1 LAQWY
6 VPQSVRWDPAEVAE
20 STKKA
25 RDAGWLIEEFKTLC
39 PQHDEEERQKRRNAY
54 YDKLCACGHALGN
67 HSPITGECMLC
78 DHGHGATS

>member
-1 LAQWY
+1 MSFYAH
-6 VPQSVRWDPAEVAE
+6 PDECPDCAG
-20 STKKA
+20 
-25 RDAGWLIEEFKTLC
+25 AGWKCERCKGTGKIPVPDDYDSEEA
-39 PQHDEEERQKRRNAY
+39 RQARRNAY